1 MDSINSEI
9 DKTKL
14 DEYKSVLETF
24 LTDYRQY
31 IGSYSPYTDGCYGN
45 RGLRTKMQRQLNF
58 VLGII
63 GLVHGGC
70 SLRLEKSV
78 TVSFAQA
85 LEYVLTGNVNIQTRT
100 FLESNVESILNQAIG
115 NIENG
120 TIPSRRLKPI
130 LPIKDETLRQRCSDL
145 LGAPGS
151 FDRVINQA
159 TQVLEDRLRTKLP
172 FEKLCDIIP
181 EAKNQIGETLA
192 HKLLGPATPPIIVSD
207 KPEERSAFHKM
218 VVGMISYLRNP
229 SHHSLSE
236 DTEWSLAWSVVGIVD
251 SLLSELDGSYMS
263 EEKQNAESQP
273 RMKRE

>member
-1 MDSINSEI
+1 MN
-9 DKTKL
+9 KTKL

-24 LTDYRQY
+24 LSDYRQY

-70 SLRLEKSV
+70 SLRLDKSV

-120 TIPSRRLKPI
+120 TIPSRRLEPI
-130 LPIKDETLRQRCSDL
+130 LPIKDETLRRRCLDL
-145 LGAPGS
+145 LNAPGS
-151 FDRVINQA
+151 FDRVVNQA
-159 TQVLEDRLRTKLP
+159 TQALEDRLRTRLP
-172 FEKLCDIIP
+172 FDKLCDIIP
-181 EAKNQIGETLA
+181 EAKNQTGETLA
-192 HKLLGPATPPIIVSD
+192 HRLLAPPNPPIIVSD

-218 VVGMISYLRNP
+218 VVGIMSYLRNP
-229 SHHSLSE
+229 SHHSLNE

-251 SLLSELDGSYMS
+251 SLLSELDGSYIS
-263 EEKQNAESQP
+263 EEKQSAKSQ
-273 RMKRE
+273 RKMKRK